1 MNLVWIRY
9 GDDMEPRL
17 ANKLAQKR
25 TLKTLRDGLL
35 KRTKVFTYRNED
47 NIFYMLCQYDKT
59 IGYSAGK
66 KIYLSDIGWQSII
79 NLVEAGTGFN
89 LISDDIE
96 DLSQKGRLEN
106 STIMVDEKILS
117 RSPTQGFLL
126 CRLLGSAETLSQTT
140 DHFANQST
148 PLRSYLGVHI
158 NHISNWDIDTIVVIE
173 NFASFTEFTDSH
185 LSSIEGVSN
194 NGIVLLIY
202 RGHDDKNIYSVATEI
217 SRLSC
222 PKYIF
227 ADYDLAGL
235 QLAEV
240 IAERI
245 KAAGYIL
252 PKKARHNQSLLK
264 LNKIAEREKQS
275 ATTIKDSVL
284 QPYMNDMKVR
294 FLAVTQEALM
304 AHEVKLEIVS
314 RE

>member
-1 MNLVWIRY
+1 
-9 GDDMEPRL
+9 MEPRL

-25 TLKTLRDGLL
+25 TLKTLREGLL
-35 KRTKVFTYRNED
+35 KRTKVFAYRNED
-47 NIFYMLCQYDKT
+47 NIFYMLCQHDKT

-66 KIYLSDIGWQSII
+66 KIYLSDMGWQSII
-79 NLVEAGTGFN
+79 NLVKAGTGVN
-89 LISDDIE
+89 LISDDI
-96 DLSQKGRLEN
+96 DVLSQKGRLEN
-106 STIMVDEKILS
+106 STIMADEKILS
-117 RSPTQGFLL
+117 RSPTQGFIL

-140 DHFANQST
+140 EHFANQST
-148 PLRSYLGVHI
+148 PLQSYLGVHI
-158 NHISNWDIDTIVVIE
+158 NHIANWDVDIILVIE
-173 NFASFTEFTDSH
+173 NFASFTEFTESH
-185 LSSIEGVSN
+185 LSSIEGISD
-194 NGIVLLIY
+194 NGMVLLIY

-217 SRLSC
+217 ASLTC
-222 PKYIF
+222 LKYVF

-252 PKKARHNQSLLK
+252 PKDARHNQRLLK

-284 QPYMNDMKVR
+284 QPYMNDMKAR

-304 AHEVKLEIVS
+304 AHGVELEVVD

>member
-1 MNLVWIRY
+1 
-9 GDDMEPRL
+9 MEPRL

-25 TLKTLRDGLL
+25 TLKTLREGLL
-35 KRTKVFTYRNED
+35 KRTKVFAYRNED
-47 NIFYMLCQYDKT
+47 NVFYMLCQHDKT

-66 KIYLSDIGWQSII
+66 KIYLSDMGWQSII
-79 NLVEAGTGFN
+79 NLVKAGTGVN
-89 LISDDIE
+89 LISDDI
-96 DLSQKGRLEN
+96 DVLSQKGRLEN
-106 STIMVDEKILS
+106 STIMADEKILS
-117 RSPTQGFLL
+117 RSPTQGFVL

-148 PLRSYLGVHI
+148 PLQSYLGVHI
-158 NHISNWDIDTIVVIE
+158 NHIINWDVDIVLVIE
-173 NFASFTEFTDSH
+173 NFASFTEFTESH
-185 LSSIEGVSN
+185 LSSIEGISD
-194 NGIVLLIY
+194 NGMVLLIY

-217 SRLSC
+217 ASLTC

-245 KAAGYIL
+245 ESAGYIL
-252 PKKARHNQSLLK
+252 PKDAMHNQKLLE

-284 QPYMNDMKVR
+284 KPYMNDMKDR

-304 AHEVKLEIVS
+304 AHGVELEVVS

>member
-1 MNLVWIRY
+1 
-9 GDDMEPRL
+9 MEPRL

-25 TLKTLRDGLL
+25 TLKTLREGLL
-35 KRTKVFTYRNED
+35 KRTKVFAYRNED
-47 NIFYMLCQYDKT
+47 NIFYMLCQHDKT

-66 KIYLSDIGWQSII
+66 KIYLSYMGWQSII
-79 NLVEAGTGFN
+79 NLVKAGTGVN
-89 LISDDIE
+89 LISDDI
-96 DLSQKGRLEN
+96 DVLSQKGRLEN
-106 STIMVDEKILS
+106 STIMADEKILS
-117 RSPTQGFLL
+117 RSPTQGFVL

-148 PLRSYLGVHI
+148 PLQSYLGVHI
-158 NHISNWDIDTIVVIE
+158 NHITNWDIGTIIVIE
-173 NFASFTEFTDSH
+173 NFASFTEFTESH
-185 LSSIEGVSN
+185 LSSIEGIN
-194 NGIVLLIY
+194 DNGIALLIY

-217 SRLSC
+217 ASLTC

-245 KAAGYIL
+245 EAAGYIL
-252 PKKARHNQSLLK
+252 PKGAMHNQSLVK

-275 ATTIKDSVL
+275 AITIKDSVL

-304 AHEVKLEIVS
+304 AHGVDLEVVN

>member
-1 MNLVWIRY
+1 M
-9 GDDMEPRL
+9 DPRL

-25 TLKTLRDGLL
+25 TLKTLREGLL
-35 KRTKVFTYRNED
+35 KRTKIFAYRNED
-47 NIFYMLCQYDKT
+47 NIFYMLCQHDKT

-66 KIYLSDIGWQSII
+66 KIYLSDMGWQSII
-79 NLVEAGTGFN
+79 NLVKTRIGIN
-89 LISDDIE
+89 LILDDIE
-96 DLSQKGRLEN
+96 VLSQKGRLEN
-106 STIMVDEKILS
+106 STIMADEKILS
-117 RSPTQGFLL
+117 ISPTQGFIL

-140 DHFANQST
+140 DKFANQST
-148 PLRSYLGVHI
+148 PSWSYLGVHI
-158 NHISNWDIDTIVVIE
+158 NHISNWDLGTIIVIE
-173 NFASFTEFTDSH
+173 NFVSFTEFTEGH

-194 NGIVLLIY
+194 KGMVLLIY

-217 SRLSC
+217 ASLTC

-227 ADYDLAGL
+227 ADYDLVGL

-245 KAAGYIL
+245 EAAGYIL
-252 PKKARHNQSLLK
+252 PKDAMHNHSLIK

-284 QPYMNDMKVR
+284 QPYMNDMKDR

-304 AHEVKLEIVS
+304 AHGVKLHVVS

>member
-1 MNLVWIRY
+1 
-9 GDDMEPRL
+9 MEPRL

-35 KRTKVFTYRNED
+35 KRTKVFAYRNED
-47 NIFYMLCQYDKT
+47 NIFYMLCKHDKT

-66 KIYLSDIGWQSII
+66 KIYLSDMGWQSII
-79 NLVEAGTGFN
+79 NIVKAGTGVN
-89 LISDDIE
+89 LVSDDIQV
-96 DLSQKGRLEN
+96 LSQKGRLEN
-106 STIMVDEKILS
+106 STTMPDEKILS
-117 RSPTQGFLL
+117 RSPTQGFVL
-126 CRLLGSAETLSQTT
+126 CRLFGNTEMLSQTT
-140 DHFANQST
+140 YRFANQST

-158 NHISNWDIDTIVVIE
+158 NHIEEWNIGAIIVIE
-173 NFASFTEFTDSH
+173 NFASFTEFTEGH
-185 LSSIEGVSN
+185 LSSIEGLSN

-217 SRLSC
+217 ARLSC

-245 KAAGYIL
+245 EAAGYIL
-252 PKKARHNQSLLK
+252 PQKAMHNQKLLEIS
-264 LNKIAEREKQS
+264 KIAEREKQS
-275 ATTIKDSVL
+275 ATTIKDSEL

-304 AHEVKLEIVS
+304 AHEVKLEVVS
-314 RE
+314 RK

>member
-1 MNLVWIRY
+1 
-9 GDDMEPRL
+9 MEPRL

-25 TLKTLRDGLL
+25 TLKTLREGLL
-35 KRTKVFTYRNED
+35 KRTKIFAYRNED
-47 NIFYMLCQYDKT
+47 NIFYMLCQHDKT

-66 KIYLSDIGWQSII
+66 KIYLSDMGWQSII
-79 NLVEAGTGFN
+79 NLVKTRTGIN
-89 LISDDIE
+89 LILDDIE
-96 DLSQKGRLEN
+96 VLSQKGRLEN
-106 STIMVDEKILS
+106 STIMADEKILS
-117 RSPTQGFLL
+117 ISPTQGFIL

-140 DHFANQST
+140 DKFANQST
-148 PLRSYLGVHI
+148 PSRSYLGMHI
-158 NHISNWDIDTIVVIE
+158 NHISNWDLGTIIVIE
-173 NFASFTEFTDSH
+173 NFVSFTEFTEGH

-194 NGIVLLIY
+194 KGMVLLIY

-217 SRLSC
+217 ASLTC

-227 ADYDLAGL
+227 ADYDLVGL

-245 KAAGYIL
+245 EAAGYIL
-252 PKKARHNQSLLK
+252 PKDAMHNHSLIK

-284 QPYMNDMKVR
+284 QPYMNDMKDR

-304 AHEVKLEIVS
+304 AHGVKLHVVS

>member
-1 MNLVWIRY
+1 
-9 GDDMEPRL
+9 MEPRL

-25 TLKTLRDGLL
+25 TLKILREGLL
-35 KRTKVFTYRNED
+35 KRTKVFSYRNED
-47 NIFYMLCQYDKT
+47 NIFYMLCQYDRT

-66 KIYLSDIGWQSII
+66 KIYLSDMGWQSII
-79 NLVEAGTGFN
+79 NLVKAGTGIN
-89 LISDDIE
+89 LILDDIE
-96 DLSQKGRLEN
+96 VLSQKGRLEN
-106 STIMVDEKILS
+106 STIMADEKILS
-117 RSPTQGFLL
+117 RLPTQGFTL
-126 CRLLGSAETLSQTT
+126 CRLLGSAEKLSQTT
-140 DHFANQST
+140 EHFANQST

-158 NHISNWDIDTIVVIE
+158 NHISNWDIGTIIVIE
-173 NFASFTEFTDSH
+173 NFASFTEFTEGH

-194 NGIVLLIY
+194 NGMVLLIY

-217 SRLSC
+217 ASLTC
-222 PKYIF
+222 PKYVF

-245 KAAGYIL
+245 ESAGYIL
-252 PKKARHNQSLLK
+252 PKDAMHNQKLLE

-275 ATTIKDSVL
+275 ATNIKDSVL
-284 QPYMNDMKVR
+284 QPYMNDMKDR

-304 AHEVKLEIVS
+304 AHGVDLEVVS